1 MTIPPLDPG
10 TGYLPEGEHEAEWK
24 EVVDRFGT
32 TFKRKDLLMNLAHVL
47 RGLRT
52 RGVQSVLLDGSFVTN
67 KQRPRDVEVI
77 YFPPPG
83 ADVSSYGEFSP
94 AGHDALKRQY
104 KIDLWPYPS
113 HQPGRNVMSKPITI
127 TEFFSTD
134 REGEPKGLIRIKLEG
149 PNDPLE

>member
-1 MTIPPLDPG
+1 MTIPPLDPD
-10 TGYLPEGEHEAEWK
+10 TGYLPEGEHEADWK

-32 TFKRKDLLMNLAHVL
+32 TFKRKDLMMNLAHVL
-47 RGLRT
+47 RGLQGY
-52 RGVQSVLLDGSFVTN
+52 GVQSVLLDGSFVTS

-83 ADVSSYGEFSP
+83 VDVNSLSEFSP
-94 AGHDALKRQY
+94 ARHDALKRQY

-113 HQPGRNVMSKPITI
+113 PQPGPNVMAKPITI

-134 REGEPKGLIRIKLEG
+134 REGISKGLIRIKLEG
-149 PNDPLE
+149 LNDSLE